1 LIPAPR
7 AGRQYAVND
16 DRIAIL
22 RELGE
27 AAAIARA
34 TARNMSDADCRRTSS
49 AESWPAVI
57 VAYHIGLGL
66 RRQAG
71 FIARA
76 LTGEEP
82 FAFAWEPTHDVNAV
96 NAREHGS
103 MSKDEA
109 AAEIEEGWTRL
120 QTVIG
125 RMVEEDWSRDV
136 FAFEGRRR
144 SADVVLRRIVLPHV
158 IEHLRS
164 LRTTLASP

>member
-1 LIPAPR
+1 
-7 AGRQYAVND
+7 VSD
-16 DRIAIL
+16 DRAAVLREAGEVVAIAI
-22 RELGE
+22 
-27 AAAIARA
+27 A
-34 TARNMSDADCRRTSS
+34 TARDMSDADCRRTSS

-82 FAFAWEPTHDVNAV
+82 FEFQWEPTHDMNAV
-96 NAREHGS
+96 NAREHAS

-109 AAEIEEGWTRL
+109 ADEIEAGWTRL
-120 QTVIG
+120 QNVIA
-125 RMVEEDWSRDV
+125 RMAEEDWSRDV
-136 FAFEGRRR
+136 FTFAGHSR

-158 IEHLRS
+158 TEHLTS
-164 LRTTLASP
+164 LRTTVAAG